1 MEHERLVLRLWEAV
15 RDELRERGG
24 QIDSEDVLDALAG
37 IAVATV
43 SMMPESERTT
53 ALAAFVKTIDLN
65 VAALNAGGRRLA
77 S

>member
-15 RDELRERGG
+15 RAELRERGG
-24 QIDSEDVLDALAG
+24 EIESEDVLDALAG

-43 SMMPESERTT
+43 SMMPEGERTA

-65 VAALNAGGRRLA
+65 VAALDAGTRRLA